1 LKFRRPD
8 GPPFFKT
15 LRGRRVLR
23 GGIIV
28 ALAMIAGY
36 VLSATWLFPAP
47 IFSRDHST
55 PRVLDLGLTEAQERL
70 AADGFRVKIA
80 AEEPDPRAVKG
91 RVIWQDPPP
100 GTIVPEG
107 STVELTPSAG
117 PPTFLVPDVV
127 NFDASEAK
135 KVILAAGLVVGRE
148 DSVESGLEPGV
159 VVQTRPAGG
168 LAREA
173 GTAIDL
179 VLSSGPPRSGV
190 PSVVGMSLDD
200 ARTVVQRIGLTIGG
214 VRVSPSNGPL
224 GVVLEQNPS
233 AGTRLVR
240 GGRVD
245 LVVSG
250 KEDS

>member
-1 LKFRRPD
+1 MKFGRSD
-8 GPPFFKT
+8 STPFFKT
-15 LRGRRVLR
+15 VRGRRVLR

-28 ALAMIAGY
+28 GVAMVAGY
-36 VLSATWLFPAP
+36 LLSAFWLFPAP

-55 PRVLDLGLTEAQERL
+55 PRVLDLGLTAAQERL

-107 STVELTPSAG
+107 STVEITPSAG
-117 PPTFLVPDVV
+117 PPTILVPDVV
-127 NFDASEAK
+127 HFDEAEAR

-148 DSVESGLEPGV
+148 DSVESSMEAGV

-168 LAREA
+168 LARDA
-173 GTAIDL
+173 GTPVDL
-179 VLSSGPPRSGV
+179 ILSNGPPRSGV

-200 ARTVVQRIGLTIGG
+200 ARRMVQRVGLVVGG
-214 VRVSPSNGPL
+214 VRVSASQGPA
-224 GVVLEQNPS
+224 GVVLEQNPQ
-233 AGTRLVR
+233 AGARLVR
-240 GGRVD
+240 GSRVD

>member
-1 LKFRRPD
+1 MKFRRSE

-47 IFSRDHST
+47 IFSRDHSI
-55 PRVLDLGLTEAQERL
+55 PRVLDLGITEAQERL
-70 AADGFRVKIA
+70 ASDGFRVRVA
-80 AEEPDPRAVKG
+80 AEEPDPRAVTG

-107 STVELTPSAG
+107 SMVELTPSAG

-127 NFDASEAK
+127 NFDAAEAK
-135 KVILAAGLVVGRE
+135 KVILAAGFAVGRE

-159 VVQTRPAGG
+159 VVQTRPGGG

-173 GTAIDL
+173 GTAVDL
-179 VLSSGPPRSGV
+179 ILSSGPPRSGV
-190 PSVVGMSLDD
+190 PSVIGMSLDD
-200 ARTVVQRIGLTIGG
+200 ARTVVQRIGLTVGG
-214 VRVSPSNGPL
+214 VRVSPSNGPV

-240 GGRVD
+240 GSRVD

>member
-1 LKFRRPD
+1 MRFRQSEA
-8 GPPFFKT
+8 PPFLKT
-15 LRGRRVLR
+15 VRGRRFLWS
-23 GGIIV
+23 GIIIAV
-28 ALAMIAGY
+28 AMLAGY
-36 VLSATWLFPAP
+36 LLSAVWLFPAP

-55 PRVLDLGLTEAQERL
+55 PRVLDVGLTEAQERL
-70 AADGFRVKIA
+70 TADGFRVKIA

-117 PPTFLVPDVV
+117 PPTIMIPDVIH
-127 NFDASEAK
+127 FDAAEAK

-148 DSVESGLEPGV
+148 DSVESSLEQGV

-168 LAREA
+168 LARDG
-173 GTAIDL
+173 GTPVDL
-179 VLSSGPPRSGV
+179 VLSGGPPRAGV

-200 ARTVVQRIGLTIGG
+200 ARQLVQRLGLTVGG
-214 VRVSPSNGPL
+214 VRVSPSQGPA
-224 GVVLEQNPS
+224 GVVLEQSPS
-233 AGTRLVR
+233 AGARLVR
-240 GGRVD
+240 GSRVD